1 VQDGRVYAFI
11 GSELE
16 IGSDMAIGT
25 SDLLASAMKWL
36 SWREGLHT
44 RNVSNLDVAGFVP
57 SDAKRSFAESVDRQ
71 SKSTVGM
78 VRTSG
83 LHLEGKPATLDD
95 VSLVHAEPKLNG
107 NEVVLET
114 EMTKLTEISAQ
125 SQLASSVYK
134 KNMQFFKIVLG
145 TNRG

>member
-1 VQDGRVYAFI
+1 
-11 GSELE
+11 
-16 IGSDMAIGT
+16 MAIGT

-44 RNVSNLDVAGFVP
+44 RNVSNLNVAGYVP
-57 SDAKRSFAESVDRQ
+57 SDAKHSFADAVDRHA
-71 SKSTVGM
+71 KSTVGM
-78 VRTSG
+78 VRTSA
-83 LHLEGKPATLDD
+83 LHIEGKPETLHD

>member
-1 VQDGRVYAFI
+1 
-11 GSELE
+11 
-16 IGSDMAIGT
+16 MAIGT

-36 SWREGLHT
+36 SWREGLHN
-44 RNVSNLDVAGFVP
+44 RNVSNSDIAGFVP
-57 SDAKRSFAESVDRQ
+57 NEAKRSFAETVSRQAKSSVD
-71 SKSTVGM
+71 M

-83 LHLEGKPATLDD
+83 LHLEGKPPKLDD
-95 VSLVHAEPKLNG
+95 VALNHSEPKLNG

-114 EMTKLTEISAQ
+114 EMIRLTEISAQ

-134 KNMQFFKIVLG
+134 KNLQFFKIVLG

>member
-1 VQDGRVYAFI
+1 
-11 GSELE
+11 
-16 IGSDMAIGT
+16 MAIGT

-36 SWREGLHT
+36 SWREGLHN
-44 RNVSNLDVAGFVP
+44 RNVSNSDIAGFVP
-57 SDAKRSFAESVDRQ
+57 NEAKRTFAETMNRTAKNSVD
-71 SKSTVGM
+71 M
-78 VRTSG
+78 ARTSG
-83 LHLEGKPATLDD
+83 LHLQGKPPQLDD
-95 VSLVHAEPKLNG
+95 VALNHSEPKLNG

-114 EMTKLTEISAQ
+114 EMIKLTEISAQ